1 MGLARLPK
9 SWVLRRRDGRLR
21 QSWPRISS
29 WETRCLSEL
38 VLRVMPR
45 TFHLLLGPTRI
56 PSGKRLYFCGQG
68 PVCPQKYKIIV
79 HCNFYF
85 VPSFNASRGTNCSS
99 QPSMVHWLS
108 SPIFPFV
115 CSLSRHGDILPN
127 LHFYFP

>member
-1 MGLARLPK
+1 MVSSHTETARFKWPGHKNELCFFRNTLLLTLACVGLARLPK
-9 SWVLRRRDGRLR
+9 SWVLRRRGGRLR

-45 TFHLLLGPTRI
+45 TFHLLLGPARI
-56 PSGKRLYFCGQG
+56 PSGNRLYFCGQG

-85 VPSFNASRGTNCSS
+85 VPSFNASRGTNLAM
-99 QPSMVHWLS
+99 P
-108 SPIFPFV
+108 
-115 CSLSRHGDILPN
+115 
-127 LHFYFP
+127 